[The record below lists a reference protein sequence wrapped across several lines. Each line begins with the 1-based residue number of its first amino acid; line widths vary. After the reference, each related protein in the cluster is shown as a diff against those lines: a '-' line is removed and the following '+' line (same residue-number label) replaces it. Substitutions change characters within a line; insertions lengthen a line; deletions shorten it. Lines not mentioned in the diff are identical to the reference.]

1 MSNVTSLHGA
11 RPVAVVPT
19 TAAYRVQ
26 PDRLVTFAGHVRPAA
41 ISGFRAVAAPSAARK
56 AA

>member
-11 RPVAVVPT
+11 RPIAVVPT
-19 TAAYRVQ
+19 SAAYRVQ